1 MENSKGYVGFFSY
14 SSTEADLNLPRQL
27 IACYR
32 STYQFIYKTHFIIDI
47 RSVYA
52 LNLKSFSM

>member
-1 MENSKGYVGFFSY
+1 MWDFFSY

-27 IACYR
+27 IAYYR
-32 STYQFIYKTHFIIDI
+32 SIYQFIYKTHFIIDI